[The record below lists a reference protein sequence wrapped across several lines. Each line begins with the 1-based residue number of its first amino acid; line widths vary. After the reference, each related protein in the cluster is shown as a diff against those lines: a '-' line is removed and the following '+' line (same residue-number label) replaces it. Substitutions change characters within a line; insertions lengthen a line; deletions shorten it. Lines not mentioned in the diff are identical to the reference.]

1 MNKKTL
7 IVFGIITI
15 VIILV
20 VTFSKIN
27 TRKKSM
33 IESTNISNN
42 NTQKEEQISSKNNWN
57 IDRIKII
64 VKTDSITKTSAIIN
78 IED

>member
-1 MNKKTL
+1 MYLKEIKYMNKKTL

-42 NTQKEEQISSKNNWN
+42 NTQKNGN
-57 IDRIKII
+57 
-64 VKTDSITKTSAIIN
+64 
-78 IED
+78 